1 MLSTGST
8 TSEILFC
15 RVVCRL
21 CHILRE
27 MLQLRFTKNLILGVF
42 MTTGCAMKTKT
53 VTLME
58 LMPSMY

>member
-21 CHILRE
+21 CHILTE
-27 MLQLRFTKNLILGVF
+27 MLQLRFTKNPILGVF
-42 MTTGCAMKTKT
+42 MTTGCGTKTKT
-53 VTLME
+53 ITLME
-58 LMPSMY
+58 LMPSIY